1 MTIEEAAVE
10 WQSAR
15 RAFQKLMA
23 ETRSGIDDMV
33 RAAAFDRVRDA
44 IRNLD
49 AVLDSRP

>member
-10 WQSAR
+10 WQTAR
-15 RAFQKLMA
+15 RAFQKLMRD
-23 ETRSGIDDMV
+23 TGGLPDDMV
-33 RAAAFDRVRDA
+33 RAAAVDRIKDA